1 MSTIRTGNSTTTAVV
16 LTGDTTGIMYL
27 QADGGEINAASTTGA
42 FALPTGTIAQ
52 RPSAPAPGSMRYNSN
67 TSVVEAFTASAW
79 NAVSGGTINGVFMQ
93 NLNVITSSF
102 TSSNGTNY
110 LSTGKVTQTGGNV
123 VINSGSTWKVI

>member
-16 LTGDTTGIMYL
+16 LTGDTTGVMTL
-27 QADGGEINAASTTGA
+27 QADSGEINAASTTGA
-42 FALPTGTIAQ
+42 FYLPTGTIAQ
-52 RPSAPAPGSMRYNSN
+52 RPASPAAGGLRYNSN
-67 TSVVEAFTASAW
+67 SAVVEAYTAGAW

-93 NLNVITSSF
+93 NINTITSNF